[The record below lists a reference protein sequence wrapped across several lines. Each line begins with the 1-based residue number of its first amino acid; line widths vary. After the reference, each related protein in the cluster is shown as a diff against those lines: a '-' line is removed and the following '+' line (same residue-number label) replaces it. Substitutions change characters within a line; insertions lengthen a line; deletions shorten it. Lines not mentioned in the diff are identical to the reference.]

1 LIGTDASFASLMP
14 DPVGVLRE
22 AADGNEAVV
31 QQIGDI
37 NARALFWR

>member
-1 LIGTDASFASLMP
+1 
-14 DPVGVLRE
+14 LRE